1 MNALFYEHT
10 QIVIVNYLGAE
21 TLRRIPNAAIKK
33 IITQRINHVC
43 SVENFAYN
51 M

>member
-1 MNALFYEHT
+1 MHSFMNTHRDREH
-10 QIVIVNYLGAE
+10 LGAE

-43 SVENFAYN
+43 SVENFCI
-51 M
+51 

>member
-1 MNALFYEHT
+1 MHSFMNTHRDREH
-10 QIVIVNYLGAE
+10 LGAE
-21 TLRRIPNAAIKK
+21 TLRRIPNEPAIKN